1 MPWYSSAPCLPPQ
14 VTGSHDHSLRL
25 WERTD
30 EPLILSEEREN
41 EREAEFEEAAVK
53 DGEPVVSVCGGWRKR
68 VGGWVVCMWSSSCCW
83 SPQIPGETNQEVG
96 LAGRKTLESVKAVSC
111 Q

>member
-1 MPWYSSAPCLPPQ
+1 M
-14 VTGSHDHSLRL
+14 

-53 DGEPVVSVCGGWRKR
+53 DSEHVVSMSTVCVWGAGKGR
-68 VGGWVVCMWSSSCCW
+68 VCSCYAVLYYW
-83 SPQIPGETNQEVG
+83 FNQMQIPGESNQEVG
-96 LAGRKTLESVKAVSC
+96 LAGKKTLESVKAVSC
-111 Q
+111 QFCVLGEGSRRGEWQG

>member
-1 MPWYSSAPCLPPQ
+1 MVFGSPFSPSQ

-53 DGEPVVSVCGGWRKR
+53 DGEPVVSVCRGGGK
-68 VGGWVVCMWSSSCCW
+68 
-83 SPQIPGETNQEVG
+83 
-96 LAGRKTLESVKAVSC
+96 
-111 Q
+111 

>member
-1 MPWYSSAPCLPPQ
+1 MPWYSSPPSLLSQ

-53 DGEPVVSVCGGWRKR
+53 DGEPVVSMCRGGGK
-68 VGGWVVCMWSSSCCW
+68 
-83 SPQIPGETNQEVG
+83 
-96 LAGRKTLESVKAVSC
+96 
-111 Q
+111 

>member
-1 MPWYSSAPCLPPQ
+1 MFCCCDVVVALLSSAGGGERLPWHSSAPSLPLQ

-53 DGEPVVSVCGGWRKR
+53 DGEPVVSVCRG
-68 VGGWVVCMWSSSCCW
+68 
-83 SPQIPGETNQEVG
+83 
-96 LAGRKTLESVKAVSC
+96 
-111 Q
+111 

>member
-1 MPWYSSAPCLPPQ
+1 MVFVSPFSPSQ

-53 DGEPVVSVCGGWRKR
+53 DGEPVVSVCRGWEK
-68 VGGWVVCMWSSSCCW
+68 
-83 SPQIPGETNQEVG
+83 
-96 LAGRKTLESVKAVSC
+96 
-111 Q
+111 

>member
-1 MPWYSSAPCLPPQ
+1 MVTTNLPLSLSPQQ
-14 VTGSHDHSLRL
+14 VTGSHDHSIRL

-53 DGEPVVSVCGGWRKR
+53 DSEQVVSVCVRGQGAR
-68 VGGWVVCMWSSSCCW
+68 VCGREGNFSHCW
-83 SPQIPGETNQEVG
+83 FNVDPW
-96 LAGRKTLESVKAVSC
+96 
-111 Q
+111 